1 MFYKT
6 RNFATSLG
14 MNLDPVY
21 EYVDYWKFLNDQ
33 IEKHS
38 AIRGYKGL
46 LAEAAGCQRSF
57 LSQVL
62 SGQVQLTP
70 DHAIGLASFWK
81 MDPDATEYFMDL
93 VNLGRAA
100 TPSLKSHLE
109 KKLKERRTR
118 MRDAAVRINKPE
130 LANIEQQSV
139 YYSNWYW
146 MAVHMLVGLKG
157 YNSEG
162 DVARRLHLP
171 VEMVRQALPILQ
183 NMGLVEKEKG
193 QWKATTKSLH
203 APRDSIFSWLH
214 HDSWRAR
221 SSEDI
226 RKRKPDSVH
235 FTGIFTLS
243 EADKAKIQ
251 DLVLKLMD
259 NAIKIVEPSPEEDM
273 ACLCIDWFD
282 V

>member
-1 MFYKT
+1 MFYKMPE
-6 RNFATSLG
+6 FANSLG
-14 MNLDPVY
+14 MNLDLVY
-21 EYVDYWKFLNDQ
+21 EYKDYGKFLKDQ
-33 IEKHS
+33 IERNS
-38 AIRGYKGL
+38 EVRGYKGL

-62 SGQVQLTP
+62 NDQVHLTP
-70 DHAIGLASFWK
+70 DHAIGLAGFWK

-93 VNLGRAA
+93 VSLGRAA
-100 TPSLKSHLE
+100 TSSLRSHLE
-109 KKLKERRTR
+109 KKLKDKRTR
-118 MRDAAVRINKPE
+118 MRDAAVRINVPE
-130 LANIEQQSV
+130 LANIEHQSI

-157 YNSEG
+157 FNTEG
-162 DVARRLHLP
+162 DIARRLHLP
-171 VEMVRQALPILQ
+171 VEMVRQALAVLQ
-183 NMGLVEKEKG
+183 NMGLVVKEKG
-193 QWKATTKSLH
+193 GWTATTKSLH
-203 APRDSIFSWLH
+203 AARDSIFSWLH

-226 RKRKPDSVH
+226 RKRNPDSVH
-235 FTGIFTLS
+235 FTGIYTLS
-243 EADKAKIQ
+243 RADKSKIQ

-259 NAIKIVEPSPEEDM
+259 DTMNIVKPSPEEDL